1 MRTERYGEAVWST
14 TTPAV
19 CAAIRLAPCP
29 LGPRPSG
36 RTQTIVHYGRGA
48 RVRGEG
54 TEMAERLRS
63 GCGRGQGATRSSL
76 SELNV
81 GEAWQ
86 HVHHCN
92 AHARSGAHA
101 DVRTVRACEGSGSS
115 RLQVGSAPTIPKFRA
130 SDSNATRTRFPP
142 HRIGT
147 APGPSVH
154 STQIRARAHRQ
165 LSLAVRVQESL
176 TFGVGRLDAP
186 CESALFAV
194 GGHAQR

>member
-1 MRTERYGEAVWST
+1 MYQLGQPVRFSPTHHECFPANAKSDAHARKHTAARAVCGASRAEPFGLSCGPQRTERYGEAVWSA
-14 TTPAV
+14 TTPVV

-63 GCGRGQGATRSSL
+63 GRGRGQGATRSSL

-130 SDSNATRTRFPP
+130 LP
-142 HRIGT
+142 
-147 APGPSVH
+147 
-154 STQIRARAHRQ
+154 
-165 LSLAVRVQESL
+165 
-176 TFGVGRLDAP
+176 
-186 CESALFAV
+186 
-194 GGHAQR
+194 